1 MRPTRLWVACL
12 VIAAVMA
19 GGLSGC
25 GGGSA
30 ARAQAPAS
38 SSPST
43 GFAIDQDF
51 PDPDVLRVGGTFYA
65 YATNSPS
72 ANVQLATSRDGKT
85 WSVSASDVLPTL
97 PTWALPGK
105 TWAPDVSAASAGRY
119 LMYVV
124 MASASPALQ
133 CIGVA
138 ASSSPSG
145 PFKPVGNGPLVC
157 PKGEGG
163 AIDPST
169 FVDTDGTRYL
179 LWKNDGN
186 CCGLDTWLHMAPLS
200 RDGLALAG
208 PATKLVKQTAGWEG
222 SVVEAPVLVK
232 HGSHYVLFYSAN
244 SYAGEAYAIG
254 YATAS
259 SATGPYRKHPV
270 PLLSTSSSKG
280 RFTGPGGQ
288 DVVTGPDGHD
298 LLVFHS
304 WDPARIYRGMD
315 VLPLTWNGDQP
326 VVGP

>member
-1 MRPTRLWVACL
+1 VLVLAAMVVAGC
-12 VIAAVMA
+12 
-19 GGLSGC
+19 LSGC
-25 GGGSA
+25 GGGPAVSGRTSA
-30 ARAQAPAS
+30 AS
-38 SSPST
+38 SSST

-51 PDPDVLRVGGTFYA
+51 PDPDVLRVGDTLYA
-65 YATNSPS
+65 YATNSPA

-85 WSVSASDVLPTL
+85 WSVSASD
-97 PTWALPGK
+97 ALPALPAWAQRGK
-105 TWAPDVSAASAGRY
+105 TWAPDVSAAAPGRY

-124 MASASPALQ
+124 MAAGSPALQ

-145 PFKPVGNGPLVC
+145 PFEPVGNRPLVC
-157 PKGEGG
+157 PRTEGG

-169 FVDTDGTRYL
+169 FVDTDGRRYL

-186 CCGLDTWLHMAPLS
+186 CCGLDTWLQMAPLS

-208 PATKLVKQTAGWEG
+208 SAKKLVKQTAGWEG
-222 SVVEAPVLVK
+222 SVVEAPVVVR
-232 HGSHYVLFYSAN
+232 HGSHYVLLYSAN
-244 SYAGEAYAIG
+244 SYAGDAYAIG

-270 PLLSTSSSKG
+270 PLLSTSSSQG
-280 RFTGPGGQ
+280 RFVGPGGQ

-304 WDPARIYRGMD
+304 WDPARVYRGMN
-315 VLPLTWNGDQP
+315 VLPLAWNGEQP
-326 VVGP
+326 VVRP